1 MDGGQFEIRIRTF
14 GRDLQ
19 LSTINKN
26 NRKWQLTRTIWSGW
40 KSIVHRL

>member
-19 LSTINKN
+19 LSTINKKIEN
-26 NRKWQLTRTIWSGW
+26 GN
-40 KSIVHRL
+40 

>member
-1 MDGGQFEIRIRTF
+1 MDGGQFEIRIRTL

-26 NRKWQLTRTIWSGW
+26 NIENGN
-40 KSIVHRL
+40 